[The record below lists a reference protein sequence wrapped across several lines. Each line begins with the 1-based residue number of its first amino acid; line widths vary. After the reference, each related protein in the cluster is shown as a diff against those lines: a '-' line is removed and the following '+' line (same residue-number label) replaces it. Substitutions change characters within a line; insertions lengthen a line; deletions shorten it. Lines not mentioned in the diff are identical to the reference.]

1 MRVGDVGEPEPA
13 LEQAASAPTPTSPRN
28 PRRSIASNLAGA
40 ATGKTYA
47 ARPQSP
53 PRQAGARE
61 AEALN
66 CSAAEQP
73 GSTVEAMSAERAS
86 LDSQESTE
94 GPRHPWWTVLRR
106 IGSPAIRLLIVA
118 AVVEFALLPQ
128 VAGAREAIHKLSGIS
143 PFWLATGLVSQIL
156 SLLAYA
162 RLTQVSLDAPGV
174 RYTQLLRVDLATL
187 AVSHTVPAGSAVGIG
202 LGYRLLTRSGV
213 SSERAVTGK
222 ALQTVGSAVVLN
234 LMLGGALIAAL
245 VTHGN
250 NPLYAPVAA
259 VGLALI
265 LAATVGAAL
274 VARSEGWLTRTV
286 VRTLEHLPKIDAES
300 GARLIASLADTVRRL
315 VGDRRFLIR
324 IVLWATVNW
333 LFEAFAL
340 WCCVRAFGHT
350 LGPVGLLVAYG
361 LANVAAAIPLT
372 PGGLGIVEGILV
384 PTLVAFSTT
393 KAAALLGV
401 IAFRL
406 ISFWLPIPIGF
417 TSYARLE
424 WQLRHQQADSPEV
437 SDASDSSPPEPD
449 PDLPE
454 MISEASVGSQ
464 AGEDHS

>member
-1 MRVGDVGEPEPA
+1 M
-13 LEQAASAPTPTSPRN
+13 
-28 PRRSIASNLAGA
+28 
-40 ATGKTYA
+40 
-47 ARPQSP
+47 PQD
-53 PRQAGARE
+53 
-61 AEALN
+61 
-66 CSAAEQP
+66 
-73 GSTVEAMSAERAS
+73 RAS
-86 LDSQESTE
+86 LASQESTE

-106 IGSPAIRLLIVA
+106 IGAPAIRLMIVA

-128 VAGAREAIHKLSGIS
+128 IAGARAAVHQLSGIS
-143 PFWLATGLVSQIL
+143 PFWLALALLAEVL

-162 RLTQVSLDAPGV
+162 RLSQVALDSPGV
-174 RYTQLLRVDLATL
+174 SYGQLLRVDLATL
-187 AVSHTVPAGSAVGIG
+187 AVSHVVPAGSAVGIG

-213 SSERAVTGK
+213 PSDRAVSGK

-234 LMLGGALIAAL
+234 LMLGGALVAAL

-286 VRTLEHLPKIDAES
+286 VRTLDRLPKIDAES
-300 GARLIASLADTVRRL
+300 GARLISSLAGTVRRL
-315 VGDRRFLIR
+315 VGDRRFLTR
-324 IVLWATVNW
+324 IVFWAALNW

-340 WCCVRAFGHT
+340 WACVRAFGHT
-350 LGPVGLLVAYG
+350 LGPVGLLVSYG
-361 LANVAAAIPLT
+361 LANVAAAIPIT

-393 KAAALLGV
+393 KAVALLGV

-417 TSYARLE
+417 ASYARLE
-424 WQLRHQQADSPEV
+424 WNLRHKPPPAAEQTGADSE
-437 SDASDSSPPEPD
+437 AE
-449 PDLPE
+449 E
-454 MISEASVGSQ
+454 IISEAAVGSQ
-464 AGEDHS
+464 AGEDRR

>member
-1 MRVGDVGEPEPA
+1 M
-13 LEQAASAPTPTSPRN
+13 S
-28 PRRSIASNLAGA
+28 
-40 ATGKTYA
+40 
-47 ARPQSP
+47 
-53 PRQAGARE
+53 
-61 AEALN
+61 
-66 CSAAEQP
+66 SAAVQAP
-73 GSTVEAMSAERAS
+73 STLEEMSQERAS
-86 LDSQESTE
+86 LASQESTE

-106 IGSPAIRLLIVA
+106 IGSPAIRLMIVA

-128 VAGAREAIHKLSGIS
+128 LAGAREAIHKLSGIS
-143 PFWLATGLVSQIL
+143 PAWLATALLAQIL

-162 RLTQVSLDAPGV
+162 RLSQIALDAPGV
-174 RYTQLLRVDLATL
+174 GYGQLLRVDLATL
-187 AVSHTVPAGSAVGIG
+187 AVSHVVPAGSAVGIG

-213 SSERAVTGK
+213 PSDRAVSGK

-265 LAATVGAAL
+265 LAATIGAAL

-286 VRTLEHLPKIDAES
+286 VHTLQHLPRVDAES
-300 GARLIASLADTVRRL
+300 GARLIASLAGTVRRL

-324 IVLWATVNW
+324 IISWATVNW
-333 LFEAFAL
+333 LFEALAL
-340 WCCVRAFGHT
+340 WCCVKAFGHT

-361 LANVAAAIPLT
+361 LANVAAAIPIT

-393 KAAALLGV
+393 KAVALLGV

-417 TSYARLE
+417 GSYARLE
-424 WQLRHQQADSPEV
+424 WQLRHKNV
-437 SDASDSSPPEPD
+437 GLPEPGVEGAEQE
-449 PDLPE
+449 LAT
-454 MISEASVGSQ
+454 EAAVGSQ
-464 AGEDHS
+464 SGEDRG